1 MSKAVL
7 VMDMPETCNN
17 CDFLY
22 MAEGDLYD
30 DFCVLNRINVPS
42 IKKEKRSDYCPLK
55 PLPEKQKLTFATHGE
70 DMITMGWNAAIEAI
84 EGG

>member
-42 IKKEKRSDYCPLK
+42 IKKRKTLRL
-55 PLPEKQKLTFATHGE
+55 LPTKTTSGEAETHLCH
-70 DMITMGWNAAIEAI
+70 TR
-84 EGG
+84 